1 MVSFSDIPIGLD
13 PSSAWET
20 RWIFV
25 ADMNRDGLV
34 TVSDLWLW
42 VKWAFYAP
50 GDCILLGV
58 MLQMPQVAKF
68 LEVSTLMLYGWW
80 SFAIS
85 LWVWYVIIT
94 GTLGAAADALK
105 PKVS

>member
-1 MVSFSDIPIGLD
+1 
-13 PSSAWET
+13 
-20 RWIFV
+20 
-25 ADMNRDGLV
+25 MNRDGLV